1 MRNQI
6 VFLIDTDIDE
16 CFGNSITKLSN
27 SICLTCLRLLH
38 FLSSQNEKKGTVKK
52 SKLQHTPIKWSYKF
66 FNSKTCATKLES
78 HKLYDLKLKYFEEF
92 ENEVQRRY
100 ESSGT
105 GKVQSSAIKP
115 SDSIHLALMQ
125 LLADFQWES
134 PDLTSPLKG
143 RKNKKEA
150 QLSYKY
156 AVLFTRCPKTASELK
171 RFTGKQVPDAD
182 VFLDT
187 LLPGSLYEQFCKVN
201 KISLYFVD
209 THHKNHIN
217 EGDLRSVC
225 IIEDA
230 ISKAGGNVL
239 PLDAIVQHGSYN
251 FCSISMLLDDCE
263 KDEEEEVAQLMQTSE
278 TSCVS
283 LLPTTSLL
291 SSWINSGQ
299 NKNLVTQTSNIVLI
313 DTGNTVIQTVTSS
326 IERRDSVQTDHR
338 ATDLSEVDTLLA
350 ETISN
355 FNSSNTFKVYGLL
368 EHQIAGLF
376 PHQGISMCLT
386 AAPTPSQARAQ
397 PTTDGKLEAIIHQL
411 AIRQCSLVLVS
422 PESGQLAV
430 LEPLTVQTACLSL
443 VPQGSALAL
452 EKQLLSQRLA
462 VVSPDIEPHETS
474 DSLIQRLV
482 SKVPKIISAPVE
494 SLPETGRFDGRLLD
508 RWQVPGPS
516 KPLQSLIN
524 KLNQRL
530 SGLDFLSTEE
540 AGVLKQL
547 QKQYKLEKRPPA
559 MRETPVPAD
568 NDSTQTDVDK
578 FELPYKGKASRA
590 SLSRAEMILSKS
602 KAVVKGRDQ
611 ERAEMEAERRDK
623 HERKPQQ
630 GPCPLADFSS
640 VEELQTYLTSMCER
654 VSSAESSTID
664 STVQTLV
671 TVTLHYFKQNEPDN
685 AEAKCRSLLE
695 KSLLQSGTQLRE
707 KYSANNELSQQQ
719 KLAEYSVQVMLR
731 MEMMSTLEGQDQQ
744 EGEEEANEEVVGL
757 LRTLSFMS
765 GPGFL
770 NKFMETNL
778 VSNYV
783 HSLPQTLANIYDELM
798 QPLPE
803 TLAEVLSPGASSGE
817 DRSILDASLVSV
829 EGEISGPPS
838 TRLRS
843 QGSVGPPSSQPGSNR
858 SGNFDVSA
866 FRNRGG
872 RKLVH
877 HPSLA
882 DFGAKRQIVVEKM
895 PKQNHEKS
903 SKSAKRQKD
912 ANKRSRD
919 KGTPGAN
926 RSRDK
931 VSKALFDKPKGST
944 KLERRQSV
952 AVMQITCKTP
962 KKTPKKTPRKGLK
975 SPRYHQ
981 SPRRKLVA
989 ETPNHK
995 QVSSV
1000 SLRAGGRQRHGSST
1014 TVVEESPEKACETTL
1029 RDTPTKKKR
1038 AKALLRRSFYSA
1050 GPVKRTKNL
1059 SQYFQLADKIAGR
1072 QRQKSGP
1079 QSLATNKL
1087 SKLLSFDSSVEFKS
1101 PDKNSSFLLSQLVAS
1116 PSPAKATPRKVLTA
1130 TPSKLLLESPAR
1142 NTRSRGASPVVN
1154 LFKSPST
1161 RTRHSSPEGRS
1172 ELSNPEWKQRIANSA
1187 TNHLRSPRR
1196 QSPRV
1201 LVPDSDTKAVSKSP
1215 QSTPVKSPACGVI
1228 MFGLDSPSQNTR
1240 QKSSQTPTRHSV
1252 RAALFSRSPAVNR
1265 TQSPHRSAASPRV
1278 LFDKTE
1284 SPTKIASCNI
1294 SCLQKGFESQN
1305 LFNVVK
1311 KGSENLIS
1319 SGNKNNKSMNL
1330 QKTPSPKVK
1339 KITKTPDSFDKW
1351 HRRKPRSTQCS
1362 PAVQKSKPVSM
1373 TVLSQQDHGKNI
1385 LSETI
1390 SQKEIKH
1397 ETRKK
1402 RALIDSPSKLI
1413 PSPSKNLK
1421 GCENIEPSLEVITRN
1436 KRSLMMSPGKSTES
1450 PSKRRRLTTDVQRL
1464 IRNDTLDS
1472 LGRGSQ
1478 GFDTCENNLS
1488 QVSNTSMDYF
1498 SASNDEVFLSQ
1509 SSSAGLSPNKKIS
1522 AKSYDN
1528 NRSTRLF
1535 SKNSSLLSASQGMPS
1550 PRNKELQRLFSEGT
1564 LYSDVSDNE
1573 RSESPIFSVRSRNKS
1588 GGKALVSHDSDG
1600 FNTNDIVC
1608 SPKKV
1613 NMSPGAKKYSPNV
1626 SAKSLMHLI
1635 QSPLLRSGGGEK
1647 DKANGSGNKGNVA
1660 FKSRRSLK
1668 LNN

>member
-1 MRNQI
+1 MYQ
-6 VFLIDTDIDE
+6 
-16 CFGNSITKLSN
+16 GPIT
-27 SICLTCLRLLH
+27 
-38 FLSSQNEKKGTVKK
+38 
-52 SKLQHTPIKWSYKF
+52 
-66 FNSKTCATKLES
+66 
-78 HKLYDLKLKYFEEF
+78 EF

-187 LLPGSLYEQFCKVN
+187 LLPGSLYEQFCK
-201 KISLYFVD
+201 
-209 THHKNHIN
+209 N

-882 DFGAKRQIVVEKM
+882 DFGAKRQI
-895 PKQNHEKS
+895 S

-931 VSKALFDKPKGST
+931 D
-944 KLERRQSV
+944 
-952 AVMQITCKTP
+952 
-962 KKTPKKTPRKGLK
+962 
-975 SPRYHQ
+975 HQ